1 MLVREMHIDFDLKC
15 QKIDSNHY
23 DTFLPQEK
31 DWLLN
36 LAQRAVI
43 KTRSNRKSNRKQEG
57 FFDTYKR
64 VADLEELVVSANL
77 PTYVYQNS
85 GDAVFSVVPAD
96 FFGMVNHRTIA
107 QYNCNGM
114 VRAVKAATFKTA
126 KVTIAESNPTP
137 PTTPY
142 QGFTIVL
149 NTTSGNQTLY
159 AVTLPF
165 TSKEERYAII
175 QMAIESIN
183 RHSSGVKAY
192 WNKFAGTINNGTM
205 VFTSSNVTHTSI
217 TLTLHTGA
225 TPLIAAFKDA
235 GYNSIDTASTKK
247 EFTKASRVA
256 DNEYLYKMMDNPFH
270 VSRQDSVLLSYEH
283 GLIVAQQRPTFYVS
297 NILIDYIKVPQ
308 YINLAAGHDC
318 ELSESIHEEIVDKA
332 VQLAQAYIGAESYK
346 TIINENLLNE

>member
-36 LAQRAVI
+36 LSQRAFI

-77 PTYVYQNS
+77 PTYLYQNS
-85 GDAVFSVVPAD
+85 GDAVFSVVPAN

-114 VRAVKAATFKTA
+114 VRSANPAPYKVA
-126 KVTIAESNPTP
+126 KVVVNESNPVL

-149 NTTSGNQTLY
+149 NTTTGAQTLY
-159 AVTLPF
+159 SVTIPF

-192 WNKFAGTINNGTM
+192 WNKFAGTINNSTI
-205 VFTSSNVTHTSI
+205 VFTTSETTHTSI

-225 TPLIAAFKDA
+225 SPVTTTFATTNYTSL
-235 GYNSIDTASTKK
+235 SSTSAKK

-256 DNEYLYKMMDNPFH
+256 DNEYLYKMIDNPFH
-270 VSRQDSVLLSYEH
+270 ASRHDSVLLSYEH
-283 GLIVAQQRPTFYVS
+283 GLIVAHLRPTFYVS
-297 NILIDYIKVPQ
+297 NILIDYIKTPQ

-318 ELSESIHEEIVDKA
+318 ELNENVHEEIVDKA